1 MLRLLS
7 NKPNFREHFLLNL
20 RNQELIILIV
30 TVVIFTG
37 FSIFLD
43 KFFSAGNLLTLMRS
57 VSILGIL
64 SIAMAVVVISKGIDL
79 SLIATLA
86 VGTALASVLSSGDVL
101 PSIDLPF
108 IYAVILGFIFTAILC
123 AITGILVAYW
133 DMASVFVTLA
143 MAGVIYGLGRTL
155 FIRDELN
162 YLPEDAAWLE
172 YLGRGQLFGVP
183 MPIICFLVLAII
195 MHLLLTKTTFG
206 KFVYSIGDS
215 GLAARTAGVPVR
227 PILVMIFILAGLVA
241 YFAGLLTA
249 GAISSINT
257 RMVAGSMIY
266 DVLLVVV
273 VGGIGLSGGKGGMH
287 NVILGTLLIGTLLNG
302 MVIMDISFIV
312 QNLIKGII
320 LLLAIMTDT
329 LLNPR
334 DEQTTQQGDI

>member
-1 MLRLLS
+1 
-7 NKPNFREHFLLNL
+7 
-20 RNQELIILIV
+20 
-30 TVVIFTG
+30 
-37 FSIFLD
+37 
-43 KFFSAGNLLTLMRS
+43 MRS

-86 VGTALASVLSSGDVL
+86 VGTALASVLSSADVL

-108 IYAVILGFIFTAILC
+108 VYAVLLGLLFTAILC

-155 FIRDELN
+155 FIGDELN
-162 YLPEDAAWLE
+162 YLPEDAVWLE

-183 MPIICFLVLAII
+183 MPIICFLSLALI
-195 MHLLLTKTTFG
+195 MHLVMTKTTFG

-227 PILVMIFILAGLVA
+227 PILVIIFVIAGLVA

-257 RMVAGSMIY
+257 RMVSGSMIY

-320 LLLAIMTDT
+320 LLVAIMTDT
-329 LLNPR
+329 ILNPR

>member
-1 MLRLLS
+1 ML
-7 NKPNFREHFLLNL
+7 KL

-30 TVVIFTG
+30 TIVIFAG
-37 FSIFLD
+37 FSVFLD
-43 KFFSAGNLLTLMRS
+43 KFFSTGNLLTLMRS

-101 PSIDLPF
+101 PLIDLPF
-108 IYAVILGFIFTAILC
+108 IYAVLIGLIFTSILC

-155 FIRDELN
+155 FIGDELN
-162 YLPEDAAWLE
+162 YLPEDALWLE

-183 MPIICFLVLAII
+183 MPIICFISLALL

-227 PILVMIFILAGLVA
+227 PILVMIFIIAGLVA

-257 RMVAGSMIY
+257 RMVSGSMIY

-329 LLNPR
+329 ILNPR

>member
-1 MLRLLS
+1 LL
-7 NKPNFREHFLLNL
+7 KL

-30 TVVIFTG
+30 TIVIFAG
-37 FSIFLD
+37 FSVFLD
-43 KFFSAGNLLTLMRS
+43 KFFSTGNLLTLMRS

-101 PSIDLPF
+101 PLIDLPF
-108 IYAVILGFIFTAILC
+108 IYAVLIGLIFTSILC
-123 AITGILVAYW
+123 SITGILVAYW

-155 FIRDELN
+155 FIGDELN
-162 YLPEDAAWLE
+162 YLPEDALWLE

-183 MPIICFLVLAII
+183 MPIICFLSLALL

-227 PILVMIFILAGLVA
+227 PILVMIFIIAGLVA

-257 RMVAGSMIY
+257 RMVSGSMIY

-329 LLNPR
+329 ILNPR

>member
-1 MLRLLS
+1 
-7 NKPNFREHFLLNL
+7 
-20 RNQELIILIV
+20 
-30 TVVIFTG
+30 
-37 FSIFLD
+37 
-43 KFFSAGNLLTLMRS
+43 MRS

-101 PSIDLPF
+101 PLIDLPF
-108 IYAVILGFIFTAILC
+108 IYAVLIGLIFTSILC

-155 FIRDELN
+155 FIGDELN
-162 YLPEDAAWLE
+162 YLPEDALWLE

-183 MPIICFLVLAII
+183 MPIICFLSLALL

-227 PILVMIFILAGLVA
+227 PILVMIFIIAGLVA

-257 RMVAGSMIY
+257 RMVSGSMIY

-320 LLLAIMTDT
+320 LLVAIMTDT
-329 LLNPR
+329 ILNPR

>member
-1 MLRLLS
+1 MI
-7 NKPNFREHFLLNL
+7 KL

-30 TVVIFTG
+30 TIVIFSG

-43 KFFSAGNLLTLMRS
+43 KFFSTGNLLTLMRS

-108 IYAVILGFIFTAILC
+108 VYAVLLGFLFTAILC
-123 AITGILVAYW
+123 AITGTLVAYW

-155 FIRDELN
+155 FIGDELN

-172 YLGRGQLFGVP
+172 YLGRGQLLGVP
-183 MPIICFLVLAII
+183 MPIICFLSLALI
-195 MHLLLTKTTFG
+195 MHLVLTKTTFG

-227 PILVMIFILAGLVA
+227 PILVIIFIIAGVVA

-257 RMVAGSMIY
+257 RMVSGSMIY

-329 LLNPR
+329 ILNPR

>member
-1 MLRLLS
+1 M
-7 NKPNFREHFLLNL
+7 NFLKL
-20 RNQELIILIV
+20 RNQELIILVV
-30 TVVIFTG
+30 TVTIFFL
-37 FSIFLD
+37 FSVFLNN
-43 KFFSAGNLLTLMRS
+43 FFTTGNLLTLMRS

-64 SIAMAVVVISKGIDL
+64 SIGMAVVVISKGIDL
-79 SLIATLA
+79 SLIASLA
-86 VGTALASVLSSGDVL
+86 VGTAAASVLSSPDVM
-101 PSIDLPF
+101 PAFQFPF
-108 IYAVILGFIFTAILC
+108 IYAVILGLIFVVFFC
-123 AITGILVAYW
+123 CVTGVLVAYW

-143 MAGVIYGLGRTL
+143 MAGVIYGSGRTL

-162 YLPEDAAWLE
+162 YLPKDAVWLE
-172 YLGRGQLFGVP
+172 FLGRGQFIGIP
-183 MPIICFLVLAII
+183 MPIFCFLGVALLV
-195 MHLLLTKTTFG
+195 HLLMTKSTFG

-227 PILVMIFILAGLVA
+227 PILVMIFVLAGIIA

>member
-1 MLRLLS
+1 MF
-7 NKPNFREHFLLNL
+7 KL

-30 TVVIFTG
+30 TVVIFAG
-37 FSIFLD
+37 FSVFLD
-43 KFFSAGNLLTLMRS
+43 KFFSTGNLLTLMRS

-123 AITGILVAYW
+123 AMTGILVAYW

-172 YLGRGQLFGVP
+172 YLGRGQLFGIP
-183 MPIICFLVLAII
+183 MPIICFLMLAII

-227 PILVMIFILAGLVA
+227 PILVMIFILAGTVA

>member
-1 MLRLLS
+1 LL
-7 NKPNFREHFLLNL
+7 KL

-30 TVVIFTG
+30 TIVIFAG
-37 FSIFLD
+37 FSVFLD
-43 KFFSAGNLLTLMRS
+43 KFFSTGNLLTLMRS

-123 AITGILVAYW
+123 AMTGILVAYW

-183 MPIICFLVLAII
+183 MPIICFLMLAII

-227 PILVMIFILAGLVA
+227 PILVMIFILAGTVA

>member
-1 MLRLLS
+1 M
-7 NKPNFREHFLLNL
+7 
-20 RNQELIILIV
+20 
-30 TVVIFTG
+30 
-37 FSIFLD
+37 FLD
-43 KFFSAGNLLTLMRS
+43 KFFSTGNLLTLMRS

-123 AITGILVAYW
+123 AMTGILVAYW

-183 MPIICFLVLAII
+183 MPIICFLMLAII

-227 PILVMIFILAGLVA
+227 PILVMIFILAGTVA

-329 LLNPR
+329 ILNPR

>member
-1 MLRLLS
+1 MF
-7 NKPNFREHFLLNL
+7 KL

-30 TVVIFTG
+30 TVVIFAG
-37 FSIFLD
+37 FSVFLD

-123 AITGILVAYW
+123 AMTGILVAYW

-183 MPIICFLVLAII
+183 MPIICFLMLAII

-227 PILVMIFILAGLVA
+227 PILIMIFVLAGLVA

-329 LLNPR
+329 ILNPR

>member
-1 MLRLLS
+1 MLPLV
-7 NKPNFREHFLLNL
+7 FLNPSGIHNLFKL

-30 TVVIFTG
+30 TIFIFAG

-43 KFFSAGNLLTLMRS
+43 KFFSTGNLLTLMRS

-86 VGTALASVLSSGDVL
+86 IGTALASVLSSADVL

-108 IYAVILGFIFTAILC
+108 VYAVLLGFLFTAILC

-155 FIRDELN
+155 FIGDELN
-162 YLPEDAAWLE
+162 YLPPDAGWLE
-172 YLGRGQLFGVP
+172 YLGRGQLLSIP
-183 MPIICFLVLAII
+183 MPIICFLTLAFV
-195 MHLLLTKTTFG
+195 MHLVLTKTTFG

-257 RMVAGSMIY
+257 RMVSGSMIY

-320 LLLAIMTDT
+320 LLIAIMTDT
-329 LLNPR
+329 ILNPR

>member
-1 MLRLLS
+1 ML
-7 NKPNFREHFLLNL
+7 KL

-30 TVVIFTG
+30 TIVIFAG
-37 FSIFLD
+37 FSVFLD
-43 KFFSAGNLLTLMRS
+43 KFFSTGNLLTLMRS

-123 AITGILVAYW
+123 AMTGILVAYW

-183 MPIICFLVLAII
+183 MPIICFLMLAII

-227 PILVMIFILAGLVA
+227 PILVMIFILAGTVA

>member
-1 MLRLLS
+1 MLRNL
-7 NKPNFREHFLLNL
+7 FLFKL

-30 TVVIFTG
+30 TVSIFVG
-37 FSIFLD
+37 FSVFLD
-43 KFFSAGNLLTLMRS
+43 KFFSTGNLLTLMRS

-86 VGTALASVLSSGDVL
+86 IGTALASVLSSPDVL
-101 PSIDLPF
+101 PFIDLPF
-108 IYAVILGFIFTAILC
+108 IYAVLLGFLFTAILC

-155 FIRDELN
+155 FIGDELN
-162 YLPEDAAWLE
+162 YLPEDAVWLE
-172 YLGRGQLFGVP
+172 YLGRGQLFGIP
-183 MPIICFLVLAII
+183 MPIICFLSLALV
-195 MHLLLTKTTFG
+195 MHLVLTKTTFG

-257 RMVAGSMIY
+257 RMVSGSMIY

-320 LLLAIMTDT
+320 LLIAIMTDT
-329 LLNPR
+329 ILNPR

>member
-1 MLRLLS
+1 M
-7 NKPNFREHFLLNL
+7 LNL

-30 TVVIFTG
+30 TIVIFTG
-37 FSIFLD
+37 FSVFLD

-108 IYAVILGFIFTAILC
+108 IYAVIIGFIFTAILC
-123 AITGILVAYW
+123 AMTGILVAYW

-183 MPIICFLVLAII
+183 MPIICFLILAII

>member
-1 MLRLLS
+1 M
-7 NKPNFREHFLLNL
+7 LNL

-30 TVVIFTG
+30 TAAIFAG

-64 SIAMAVVVISKGIDL
+64 SIAMAIVVISKGIDL

-108 IYAVILGFIFTAILC
+108 VYAVVLGLIFTAILC

-155 FIRDELN
+155 FIGDELN
-162 YLPEDAAWLE
+162 YLPEDAVWLE
-172 YLGRGQLFGVP
+172 YMGRGQLFGVP
-183 MPIICFLVLAII
+183 MPIICFLSLAFL
-195 MHLLLTKTTFG
+195 MHLVLTKTTFG

-227 PILVMIFILAGLVA
+227 PILVMIFIIAGLVA

-257 RMVAGSMIY
+257 RMVSGSMIY

-320 LLLAIMTDT
+320 LLVAIMTDT
-329 LLNPR
+329 ILNPR

>member
-1 MLRLLS
+1 MF
-7 NKPNFREHFLLNL
+7 KL

-37 FSIFLD
+37 FSLFLD
-43 KFFSAGNLLTLMRS
+43 KFFSTGNLLTLMRS

-123 AITGILVAYW
+123 AMTGILVAYW

-183 MPIICFLVLAII
+183 MPIICFLMLAII

-227 PILVMIFILAGLVA
+227 PILVMIFILAGTVA

-329 LLNPR
+329 ILNPR

>member
-1 MLRLLS
+1 LI
-7 NKPNFREHFLLNL
+7 KL

-30 TVVIFTG
+30 TVVIFAG

-43 KFFSAGNLLTLMRS
+43 KFFSTGNLLTLMRS

-86 VGTALASVLSSGDVL
+86 VGTALASVLSSADVL

-108 IYAVILGFIFTAILC
+108 VYAVLLGFLFTAILC
-123 AITGILVAYW
+123 AITGTLVAYW

-155 FIRDELN
+155 FIGDELN

-172 YLGRGQLFGVP
+172 YLGRGQLLGVP
-183 MPIICFLVLAII
+183 MPIICFLSLAFI
-195 MHLLLTKTTFG
+195 MHLVLTKTTFG

-227 PILVMIFILAGLVA
+227 PILVIIFIIAGVVA

-257 RMVAGSMIY
+257 RMVSGSMIY

-329 LLNPR
+329 ILNPR

>member
-1 MLRLLS
+1 MI
-7 NKPNFREHFLLNL
+7 KL

-30 TVVIFTG
+30 TVVIFAG
-37 FSIFLD
+37 FSVFLD

-108 IYAVILGFIFTAILC
+108 IYAVLIGFIFTAILC

-155 FIRDELN
+155 FIGDELN
-162 YLPEDAAWLE
+162 YLPEDAVWLE

-183 MPIICFLVLAII
+183 MPIICFLSLAFL
-195 MHLLLTKTTFG
+195 MHLVLTKTTFG

-227 PILVMIFILAGLVA
+227 PILVMIFIIAGLVA

-257 RMVAGSMIY
+257 RMVSGSMIY

-320 LLLAIMTDT
+320 LLVAIMTDT
-329 LLNPR
+329 ILNPR

>member
-1 MLRLLS
+1 MI
-7 NKPNFREHFLLNL
+7 KF

-30 TVVIFTG
+30 TVVIFAG
-37 FSIFLD
+37 FSVFLD
-43 KFFSAGNLLTLMRS
+43 KFFSTGNLLTLMRS

-86 VGTALASVLSSGDVL
+86 IGTALASVFSSADVL

-108 IYAVILGFIFTAILC
+108 GYAVFLGFLFTAILC
-123 AITGILVAYW
+123 SITGILVAYW

-155 FIRDELN
+155 FIGDELN
-162 YLPEDAAWLE
+162 YLPEDAVWLE

-183 MPIICFLVLAII
+183 MPIICFLSLALI
-195 MHLLLTKTTFG
+195 MHLVMTKTTFG

-227 PILVMIFILAGLVA
+227 PILVIIFVIAGLVA

-320 LLLAIMTDT
+320 LLVAIMTDT
-329 LLNPR
+329 ILNPR

>member
-1 MLRLLS
+1 MF
-7 NKPNFREHFLLNL
+7 KL

-30 TVVIFTG
+30 TVSIFVG

-43 KFFSAGNLLTLMRS
+43 KFFSTGNLLTLMRS

-86 VGTALASVLSSGDVL
+86 IGTALASVLSSPDVL
-101 PSIDLPF
+101 PFIDLPF
-108 IYAVILGFIFTAILC
+108 IYAVLLGFLFTAILC

-155 FIRDELN
+155 FIGDELN
-162 YLPEDAAWLE
+162 YLPEDAVWLE
-172 YLGRGQLFGVP
+172 YLGRGQLFGIP
-183 MPIICFLVLAII
+183 MPIICFLSLALV
-195 MHLLLTKTTFG
+195 MHLVLTQTTFG

-257 RMVAGSMIY
+257 RMVSGSLIY

-320 LLLAIMTDT
+320 LLIAIMTDT
-329 LLNPR
+329 ILNPR

>member
-1 MLRLLS
+1 M
-7 NKPNFREHFLLNL
+7 
-20 RNQELIILIV
+20 
-30 TVVIFTG
+30 TVSIFVG
-37 FSIFLD
+37 FSVFLD
-43 KFFSAGNLLTLMRS
+43 KFFSTGNLLTLMRS

-86 VGTALASVLSSGDVL
+86 IGTALASVLSSPDVL
-101 PSIDLPF
+101 PFIDLPF
-108 IYAVILGFIFTAILC
+108 IYAVLLGFLFTAILC

-155 FIRDELN
+155 FIGDELN
-162 YLPEDAAWLE
+162 YLPEDAVWLE
-172 YLGRGQLFGVP
+172 YLGRGQLFGIP
-183 MPIICFLVLAII
+183 MPIICFLSLALV
-195 MHLLLTKTTFG
+195 MHLVLTQTTFG

-257 RMVAGSMIY
+257 RMVSGSLIY

-320 LLLAIMTDT
+320 LLIAIMTDT
-329 LLNPR
+329 ILNPR

>member
-1 MLRLLS
+1 MF
-7 NKPNFREHFLLNL
+7 KL

-30 TVVIFTG
+30 TVVIFAG
-37 FSIFLD
+37 FSVFLD
-43 KFFSAGNLLTLMRS
+43 KIFSTGNLLTLMRS

-155 FIRDELN
+155 FIGDELN
-162 YLPEDAAWLE
+162 YLPEDALWLE

-183 MPIICFLVLAII
+183 MPIICFLSLALL

-227 PILVMIFILAGLVA
+227 PILVMIFIIAGLVA

-257 RMVAGSMIY
+257 RMVSGSMIY

>member
-1 MLRLLS
+1 M
-7 NKPNFREHFLLNL
+7 LNL
-20 RNQELIILIV
+20 RNQELIILAV
-30 TVVIFTG
+30 TVVIFAG

-101 PSIDLPF
+101 PSINLPF
-108 IYAVILGFIFTAILC
+108 IYAVILGLIFTALLC
-123 AITGILVAYW
+123 AMTGILVAYW

-162 YLPEDAAWLE
+162 YLPEDAVWLE
-172 YLGRGQLFGVP
+172 YLGRGQLFGIP
-183 MPIICFLVLAII
+183 MPIICFLTLAIV

-227 PILVMIFILAGLVA
+227 PILVIIFILAGLVA

-329 LLNPR
+329 ILNPR

>member
-1 MLRLLS
+1 MF
-7 NKPNFREHFLLNL
+7 KL

-30 TVVIFTG
+30 TVVIFAA
-37 FSIFLD
+37 FSVFLD
-43 KFFSAGNLLTLMRS
+43 KFFSTGNLLTLMRS

-123 AITGILVAYW
+123 AMTGILVAYW

-183 MPIICFLVLAII
+183 MPIICFLMLAII

-227 PILVMIFILAGLVA
+227 PILVMIFILAGTVA

>member
-1 MLRLLS
+1 ML
-7 NKPNFREHFLLNL
+7 KL

-30 TVVIFTG
+30 TIVIFAG
-37 FSIFLD
+37 FSVFLD

-101 PSIDLPF
+101 PLIDLPF
-108 IYAVILGFIFTAILC
+108 IYAVLIGLIFTSILC

-155 FIRDELN
+155 FIGDELN
-162 YLPEDAAWLE
+162 YLPEDALWLE

-183 MPIICFLVLAII
+183 MPIICFLSLALL

-227 PILVMIFILAGLVA
+227 PILVMIFIIAGLVA

-257 RMVAGSMIY
+257 RMVSGSMIY

-329 LLNPR
+329 ILNPR

>member
-1 MLRLLS
+1 MI
-7 NKPNFREHFLLNL
+7 KL

-30 TVVIFTG
+30 TVVIFAG
-37 FSIFLD
+37 FSVFLD
-43 KFFSAGNLLTLMRS
+43 KFFSTGNLLTLMRS

-64 SIAMAVVVISKGIDL
+64 SIAMAIVVISKGIDL

-108 IYAVILGFIFTAILC
+108 IYAVLIGFIFTAILC
-123 AITGILVAYW
+123 ALTGILVAYW

-155 FIRDELN
+155 FIGDELN
-162 YLPEDAAWLE
+162 YLPEDAVWLE
-172 YLGRGQLFGVP
+172 YMGRGQLFGVP
-183 MPIICFLVLAII
+183 MPIICFLSLAFL
-195 MHLLLTKTTFG
+195 MHLVLTKTTFG

-227 PILVMIFILAGLVA
+227 PILVMIFIIAGLVA

-257 RMVAGSMIY
+257 RMVSGAMIY

-320 LLLAIMTDT
+320 LLVAIMTDT
-329 LLNPR
+329 ILNPR

>member
-1 MLRLLS
+1 M
-7 NKPNFREHFLLNL
+7 LNL

-43 KFFSAGNLLTLMRS
+43 KFFSTGNLLTLMRS

-183 MPIICFLVLAII
+183 MPIICFLSLAVI
-195 MHLLLTKTTFG
+195 MHLILTKTTFG

-227 PILVMIFILAGLVA
+227 PILVMIFVLAGLVA

-329 LLNPR
+329 ILNPR

>member
-1 MLRLLS
+1 
-7 NKPNFREHFLLNL
+7 
-20 RNQELIILIV
+20 
-30 TVVIFTG
+30 
-37 FSIFLD
+37 
-43 KFFSAGNLLTLMRS
+43 MRS

-86 VGTALASVLSSGDVL
+86 VGTALASVLSSADVL

-108 IYAVILGFIFTAILC
+108 VYAVLLGFLFTAVLC
-123 AITGILVAYW
+123 AITGTLVAYW

-155 FIRDELN
+155 FIGDELN
-162 YLPEDAAWLE
+162 YLPEDAVWLE
-172 YLGRGQLFGVP
+172 YLGRGQLLGVP
-183 MPIICFLVLAII
+183 MPIICFLSLAFI
-195 MHLLLTKTTFG
+195 MHLVLTKTTFG

-227 PILVMIFILAGLVA
+227 PILVIIFIIAGVVA

-257 RMVAGSMIY
+257 RMVSGSMIY

-329 LLNPR
+329 ILNPR

>member
-1 MLRLLS
+1 MF
-7 NKPNFREHFLLNL
+7 KL

-30 TVVIFTG
+30 TVSIFAG

-43 KFFSAGNLLTLMRS
+43 KFFSTGNLLTLMRS

-86 VGTALASVLSSGDVL
+86 IGTALASVLSSPDVL
-101 PSIDLPF
+101 PTIDLPF
-108 IYAVILGFIFTAILC
+108 VYAVLLGFLFTAILC

-155 FIRDELN
+155 FIGDELN
-162 YLPEDAAWLE
+162 YLPEDAVWLE
-172 YLGRGQLFGVP
+172 YLGRGQLFGIP
-183 MPIICFLVLAII
+183 MPIICFLSLAFI
-195 MHLLLTKTTFG
+195 MHLVLTQTTFG

-215 GLAARTAGVPVR
+215 GQAARTAGVPVR
-227 PILVMIFILAGLVA
+227 PILVIIFIIAGLVA

-257 RMVAGSMIY
+257 RMVSGSMIY

-312 QNLIKGII
+312 QNLIKGLI
-320 LLLAIMTDT
+320 LLVAIMTDT
-329 LLNPR
+329 ILNPR

>member
-1 MLRLLS
+1 
-7 NKPNFREHFLLNL
+7 
-20 RNQELIILIV
+20 
-30 TVVIFTG
+30 
-37 FSIFLD
+37 
-43 KFFSAGNLLTLMRS
+43 MRS

-123 AITGILVAYW
+123 AMTGVLVAYW

-183 MPIICFLVLAII
+183 MPIICFLMLAII

-227 PILVMIFILAGLVA
+227 PILVMIFIIAGLVA

-257 RMVAGSMIY
+257 RMVSGSMIY

-329 LLNPR
+329 ILNPR

>member
-1 MLRLLS
+1 
-7 NKPNFREHFLLNL
+7 
-20 RNQELIILIV
+20 
-30 TVVIFTG
+30 
-37 FSIFLD
+37 
-43 KFFSAGNLLTLMRS
+43 MRS

-86 VGTALASVLSSGDVL
+86 VGTALASVMSSPDVL
-101 PSIDLPF
+101 PSFDLPF
-108 IYAVILGFIFTAILC
+108 VYAVLLGFLFTAILC

-155 FIRDELN
+155 FIGDELN
-162 YLPEDAAWLE
+162 YLPEDAIWLE
-172 YLGRGQLFGVP
+172 YLGRGQLLGVP
-183 MPIICFLVLAII
+183 MPIICFLSLAFI
-195 MHLLLTKTTFG
+195 MHLVLKKTTFG

-227 PILVMIFILAGLVA
+227 PILVIIFVIAGLVA

-257 RMVAGSMIY
+257 RMVSGSMIY

-320 LLLAIMTDT
+320 LLIAIMTDT
-329 LLNPR
+329 ILNPR

>member
-1 MLRLLS
+1 
-7 NKPNFREHFLLNL
+7 
-20 RNQELIILIV
+20 
-30 TVVIFTG
+30 
-37 FSIFLD
+37 
-43 KFFSAGNLLTLMRS
+43 
-57 VSILGIL
+57 
-64 SIAMAVVVISKGIDL
+64 MAVVVISKGIDL

-86 VGTALASVLSSGDVL
+86 IGTAIASVLSSADVL

-108 IYAVILGFIFTAILC
+108 VYAVLLGFLFTATLC

-155 FIRDELN
+155 FIGDELN
-162 YLPEDAAWLE
+162 YLPPDAGWLE
-172 YLGRGQLFGVP
+172 YLGRGQLLSIP
-183 MPIICFLVLAII
+183 MPIICFLTLAFV
-195 MHLLLTKTTFG
+195 MHLVLTKTTFG

-257 RMVAGSMIY
+257 RMVSGSMIY

-320 LLLAIMTDT
+320 LLIAIMTDT
-329 LLNPR
+329 ILNPR

>member
-1 MLRLLS
+1 
-7 NKPNFREHFLLNL
+7 
-20 RNQELIILIV
+20 
-30 TVVIFTG
+30 
-37 FSIFLD
+37 
-43 KFFSAGNLLTLMRS
+43 MRS

-101 PSIDLPF
+101 PLIDLPF
-108 IYAVILGFIFTAILC
+108 IYAVLIGLIFTSILC

-155 FIRDELN
+155 FIGDELN
-162 YLPEDAAWLE
+162 YLPEDALWLE

-183 MPIICFLVLAII
+183 MPIICFLSLALL

-227 PILVMIFILAGLVA
+227 PILVMIFIIAGLVA

-257 RMVAGSMIY
+257 RMVSGSMIY

-329 LLNPR
+329 ILNPR

>member
-1 MLRLLS
+1 MF
-7 NKPNFREHFLLNL
+7 KL

-30 TVVIFTG
+30 TIVIFAG
-37 FSIFLD
+37 FSVFLD
-43 KFFSAGNLLTLMRS
+43 KFFSTGNLLTLMRS

-101 PSIDLPF
+101 PLIDLPF
-108 IYAVILGFIFTAILC
+108 IYAVLIGLIFTSILC

-155 FIRDELN
+155 FIGDELN
-162 YLPEDAAWLE
+162 YLPEDALWLE

-183 MPIICFLVLAII
+183 MPIICFLSLALL

-227 PILVMIFILAGLVA
+227 PILVMIFIIAGLVA

-257 RMVAGSMIY
+257 RMVSGSMIY

-329 LLNPR
+329 ILNPR

>member
-1 MLRLLS
+1 MF
-7 NKPNFREHFLLNL
+7 KL

-30 TVVIFTG
+30 TVVIFAG
-37 FSIFLD
+37 FSVFLD
-43 KFFSAGNLLTLMRS
+43 KFFSTGNLLTLMRS

-123 AITGILVAYW
+123 AMTGILVAYW

-183 MPIICFLVLAII
+183 MPIICFLMLAII

-227 PILVMIFILAGLVA
+227 PILVMIFILAGTVA

-312 QNLIKGII
+312 RNLIKGII

>member
-1 MLRLLS
+1 MF
-7 NKPNFREHFLLNL
+7 KL

-30 TVVIFTG
+30 TVSIFAG

-43 KFFSAGNLLTLMRS
+43 KFFSTGNLLTLMRS

-86 VGTALASVLSSGDVL
+86 VGTALASVMSSPDVL
-101 PSIDLPF
+101 PSFDLPF
-108 IYAVILGFIFTAILC
+108 VYAVLLGFLFTALLC

-155 FIRDELN
+155 FIGDELN
-162 YLPEDAAWLE
+162 YLPEDAIWLE
-172 YLGRGQLFGVP
+172 YLGRGQLLGVP
-183 MPIICFLVLAII
+183 MPIICFLSLAFI
-195 MHLLLTKTTFG
+195 MHLVLTKTTFG

-227 PILVMIFILAGLVA
+227 PILVIIFIIAGLVA

-257 RMVAGSMIY
+257 RMVSGSMIY

-320 LLLAIMTDT
+320 LLIAIMTDT
-329 LLNPR
+329 ILNPR

>member
-1 MLRLLS
+1 
-7 NKPNFREHFLLNL
+7 
-20 RNQELIILIV
+20 
-30 TVVIFTG
+30 
-37 FSIFLD
+37 
-43 KFFSAGNLLTLMRS
+43 
-57 VSILGIL
+57 
-64 SIAMAVVVISKGIDL
+64 
-79 SLIATLA
+79 
-86 VGTALASVLSSGDVL
+86 
-101 PSIDLPF
+101 
-108 IYAVILGFIFTAILC
+108 
-123 AITGILVAYW
+123 
-133 DMASVFVTLA
+133 MASVFVTLA

-155 FIRDELN
+155 FIGDELN
-162 YLPEDAAWLE
+162 YLPPDAGWLE
-172 YLGRGQLFGVP
+172 YLGRGQLLSIP
-183 MPIICFLVLAII
+183 MPIICFLTLAFI
-195 MHLLLTKTTFG
+195 MHLVLTKTTFG
-206 KFVYSIGDS
+206 KFVYAIGDS

-257 RMVAGSMIY
+257 RMVSGSMIY

-320 LLLAIMTDT
+320 LLIAIMTDT
-329 LLNPR
+329 ILNPR

>member
-1 MLRLLS
+1 MF
-7 NKPNFREHFLLNL
+7 KL

-30 TVVIFTG
+30 TVVIFAG
-37 FSIFLD
+37 FSVFLD
-43 KFFSAGNLLTLMRS
+43 KFFSTGNLLTLMRS

-123 AITGILVAYW
+123 AMTGILVAYW

-183 MPIICFLVLAII
+183 MPIICFLMLAII

-227 PILVMIFILAGLVA
+227 PILVMIFIIAGLVA

-257 RMVAGSMIY
+257 RMVSGSMIY